1 MNCTKHFDL
10 GISLT
15 VGYVTIFMICRV
27 YRLYVY
33 GLVCSMPSL
42 DECLIKI
49 NYGRFCVALRKLCR
63 LM

>member
-15 VGYVTIFMICRV
+15 ASYVTIFMICRV
-27 YRLYVY
+27 YRLYFY
-33 GLVCSMPSL
+33 GLVCSMPPL

-49 NYGRFCVALRKLCR
+49 NYGRFCVAPRKLCR